1 MSENSSIGDAGILD
15 MFRFFLRNFWIVFGL
30 SFAFGILIYIA
41 SSFMTPVYRSE
52 ILLVPE
58 KESGG
63 GSISSLLSNFG
74 GLERLA
80 GLGGSQTTRKNEALS
95 MLHSRVFVA
104 AFIAANDGYAV
115 MYPKLWDAKTNSWKS
130 TIETTPS
137 AQDAY
142 RYFTMSIMGV
152 DENKEIG
159 TIRITIDLN
168 DRFLAAKW
176 ANSIVSL
183 LNEKFRERVSVEA
196 QKSMTYLN
204 NELEKARTVELR
216 QVIHRLV
223 ETQIETIM
231 LVNVRKDFVFRVMDP
246 AVVQDV
252 KRFVSPRRVLLAFIG
267 LIFGGFL
274 GLSIAL
280 VREAVSA
287 AAVVKTTAKR

>member
-1 MSENSSIGDAGILD
+1 
-15 MFRFFLRNFWIVFGL
+15 
-30 SFAFGILIYIA
+30 
-41 SSFMTPVYRSE
+41 
-52 ILLVPE
+52 
-58 KESGG
+58 
-63 GSISSLLSNFG
+63 
-74 GLERLA
+74 
-80 GLGGSQTTRKNEALS
+80 
-95 MLHSRVFVA
+95 
-104 AFIAANDGYAV
+104 
-115 MYPKLWDAKTNSWKS
+115 
-130 TIETTPS
+130 
-137 AQDAY
+137 
-142 RYFTMSIMGV
+142 
-152 DENKEIG
+152 
-159 TIRITIDLN
+159 
-168 DRFLAAKW
+168 
-176 ANSIVSL
+176 
-183 LNEKFRERVSVEA
+183 
-196 QKSMTYLN
+196 MTYLN